1 MDGCPLAN
9 QSLQSKVAQ
18 PHQEITPTVQCCT
31 GAGECIHTTNDTDT
45 EHCADKLNYH
55 AAAIKCMGDNARLC
69 TKEELLSVK
78 ATGCCKQGCDNPHE
92 LIWTS
97 SGNCHHDV
105 CCCRNVFANF
115 FHLHLSPILTRQ
127 HHGSSRSTG
136 RNNCWAQHHGK
147 HHHEAKP
154 YCSRRHSG

>member
-1 MDGCPLAN
+1 MSANAGWLVDGCPLAN

-78 ATGCCKQGCDNPHE
+78 TAGCCESSCEHV
-92 LIWTS
+92 LVWTS
-97 SGNCHHDV
+97 SGHYRHYV
-105 CCCRNVFANF
+105 HAGRHLRSHYSKWYATLVMHSIFGVWAGRQALVFA
-115 FHLHLSPILTRQ
+115 LD
-127 HHGSSRSTG
+127 
-136 RNNCWAQHHGK
+136 
-147 HHHEAKP
+147 
-154 YCSRRHSG
+154 